1 MKKRTELHN
10 QDKQDNLDKVLFGIL
25 SLCIPLVGI
34 VLAIVWWNRHYDI
47 AKTCLIYSMVS
58 MVLAL
63 ILELGVI

>member
-10 QDKQDNLDKVLFGIL
+10 QEKQDNLDKVLFGIL

-47 AKTCLIYSMVS
+47 AKTCLICSIVS
-58 MVLAL
+58 MALAL
-63 ILELGVI
+63 ILELGVV

>member
-10 QDKQDNLDKVLFGIL
+10 QEKQDNLDKVLFGIL

-47 AKTCLIYSMVS
+47 AKTCLICAIASMG
-58 MVLAL
+58 LAL
-63 ILELGVI
+63 MLELGVA

>member
-47 AKTCLIYSMVS
+47 AKTCLICAIISMA
-58 MVLAL
+58 LAL
-63 ILELGVI
+63 ILELGVV

>member
-34 VLAIVWWNRHYDI
+34 ILAIVWWNRHYDI
-47 AKTCLIYSMVS
+47 AKTCLICAIVS

-63 ILELGVI
+63 ILELGVV